1 MQGINLG
8 RKEPTWSF
16 VKFPD
21 FDKRAEWKIS
31 GDTLTD
37 YRTFLEQHSGEEI
50 DTWYWLRGDRFAQG
64 VYIKDEAVA
73 VMFRL
78 KFDLT

>member
-1 MQGINLG
+1 MDGINLG

-21 FDKRAEWKIS
+21 FDQRAEWKIS
-31 GDTLTD
+31 GDTLTN
-37 YRTFLEQHSGEEI
+37 YRTFLEKNAGEET

-64 VYIKDEAVA
+64 VYIKDKQVA
-73 VMFRL
+73 VMFKL
-78 KFDLT
+78 VFNVS